1 MEVNKIMRRKR
12 FGDIISTCITPA
24 AREKLEKIADTKV
37 MSLSELTRLY
47 IEEGIARAGAE
58 GCQ

>member
-24 AREKLEKIADTKV
+24 AHEKLEKIADIKV

-47 IEEGIARAGAE
+47 IEEGLARAGAE
-58 GCQ
+58 I